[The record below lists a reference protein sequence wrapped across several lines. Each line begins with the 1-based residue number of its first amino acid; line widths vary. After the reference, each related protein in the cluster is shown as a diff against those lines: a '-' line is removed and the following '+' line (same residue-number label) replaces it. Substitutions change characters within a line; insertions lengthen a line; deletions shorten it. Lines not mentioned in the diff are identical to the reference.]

1 MNINMMMMIHNNM
14 MLRKILINLMTTK
27 ILSKNLNKNQKEE
40 EKEKID

>member
-1 MNINMMMMIHNNM
+1 MKINTMMMIRNNM
-14 MLRKILINLMTTK
+14 MLRKILINLMTMK